1 MPLTFTFTRDLQ
13 YIASIF
19 FTRVKN
25 TCVLNYLTY
34 VNFTKAVASVLE
46 PPNLKVFWAMT
57 PRDPPKRLVPSA
69 PAVMPPRPL
78 ATASFRR
85 QRKPT
90 L

>member
-19 FTRVKN
+19 FYARKKYVCT
-25 TCVLNYLTY
+25 YLTY
-34 VNFTKAVASVLE
+34 INSTKAVASVLE

-78 ATASFRR
+78 ATAPFRR